1 MPGPQIIQTDSYSPL
16 ELFQLFLSSTVCQ
29 TIIRNSNTY
38 AAKHLMTAR
47 RPRQDMSLKDLF
59 SFISV
64 VIYMDLMKLT
74 SVADYWSW
82 SRLYSVGFLASV
94 MSCMKFQTISS
105 ALHLSDPKVDAENAK
120 KKGTPAFDRLC
131 KVKPLYDQIRDGC
144 KSFYHHHQNTA
155 VNERMGAS
163 KARIGLNQY

>member
-1 MPGPQIIQTDSYSPL
+1 
-16 ELFQLFLSSTVCQ
+16 
-29 TIIRNSNTY
+29 
-38 AAKHLMTAR
+38 MTAR

-64 VIYMDLMKLT
+64 VIYMGLVKLP
-74 SVADYWSW
+74 SVADYWSG
-82 SRLYSVGFLASV
+82 SRLYSVGFPAFV
-94 MSCMKFQTISS
+94 MSCRIFQTISS

-144 KSFYHHHQNTA
+144 KSFYHPHQNIA
-155 VNERMGAS
+155 VDERMVAS
-163 KARIGLNQY
+163 KARISLKQYQKEKPTKWGYKLFVLVDSLNAYT